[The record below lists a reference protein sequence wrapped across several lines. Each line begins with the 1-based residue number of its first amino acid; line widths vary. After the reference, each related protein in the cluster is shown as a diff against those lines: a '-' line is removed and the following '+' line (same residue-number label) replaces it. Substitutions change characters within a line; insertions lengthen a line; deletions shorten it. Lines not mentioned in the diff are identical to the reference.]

1 LRRASVPITEAG
13 SKFLAK
19 FVTTPCSRY
28 DHSIAIFAIRFSVD
42 IRRARIED
50 AAGACAV
57 LRQSIAELCHLDH
70 GGDET
75 YLAKWLSNKTVENVR
90 RWIHQTHFFVAEE
103 AERLVGV
110 AAMTGAGKVT
120 LNYVAPDAR
129 FSGVSKALM
138 LRLEETARALGVAE
152 CRLESSQTA
161 LRFYQALG
169 YVRSEQSYI
178 LPLTGSMAVVLSK
191 RL

>member
-1 LRRASVPITEAG
+1 
-13 SKFLAK
+13 
-19 FVTTPCSRY
+19 
-28 DHSIAIFAIRFSVD
+28 
-42 IRRARIED
+42 
-50 AAGACAV
+50 V

-90 RWIHQTHFFVAEE
+90 RWIQQTHFFVAEE

-138 LRLEETARALGVAE
+138 LQ
-152 CRLESSQTA
+152 SSQTA